1 MQGAPR
7 MEAVLACSR
16 IAFLAFAG
24 LLWSTWFSPIA
35 LGQVR
40 GAPMV
45 SVATPNFI
53 VYARDTEW
61 AQQVAQVAEANRRDL
76 AKHWLGEELPRWSKP
91 CPLVVQDGP
100 SKLASGETKYTL
112 IQGAVVNFNMTVVGT
127 RERILDSVLP
137 HEITHTIIASHFAP
151 FGKPVPR
158 WADEGMCTTV
168 EHESERRKHDK
179 MLVQFLREQKGI
191 PFATLFALRD
201 YPADMLP
208 LYAQGY
214 SVTSFLIAQSG
225 PREFI
230 RFLELGMRNDDW
242 YTATEQV
249 YGYPLVGNL
258 QTAWNNWV
266 IDGGGAVN
274 QHTALALGYSTR
286 PLLAANAMVSSV
298 QPAVANIG
306 SDGSSV
312 QLASGTV
319 ADTTRIAASTGLID
333 NKLMHPSTQL
343 APSGV
348 AATTT
353 ASDGSYYLQQFQKH
367 RESSSSSEL
376 TGSQGVEH
384 TVGQPRAMQ
393 TLGGGTIYR

>member
-1 MQGAPR
+1 

-16 IAFLAFAG
+16 FALLAFAG
-24 LLWSTWFSPIA
+24 LLWSAWLSPSVM
-35 LGQVR
+35 GQVR

-53 VYARDTEW
+53 VYARDADW
-61 AQQVAQVAEANRRDL
+61 ARQVAQVAEANRRDL

-100 SKLASGETKYTL
+100 NKLASGETKYTL
-112 IQGAVVNFNMTVVGT
+112 IQGAVINFNMTVVGT

-179 MLVQFLREQKGI
+179 MLIQFLREQKGI
-191 PFATLFALRD
+191 PFLTLFALRD

-242 YTATEQV
+242 YTATEKV

-286 PLLAANAMVSSV
+286 PLVASNAIAASV
-298 QPAVANIG
+298 QPAVAVTG
-306 SDGSSV
+306 SDASAL
-312 QLASGTV
+312 QLASGMA
-319 ADTTRIAASTGLID
+319 ADTARIAANTALVD
-333 NKLMHPSTQL
+333 NKSMLPSTQ
-343 APSGV
+343 AMPSGV
-348 AATTT
+348 AVTNS
-353 ASDGSYYLQQFQKH
+353 ASTGSYYLQQFQKH
-367 RESSSSSEL
+367 REGNSPNDLS
-376 TGSQGVEH
+376 GPQGVEH
-384 TVGQPRAMQ
+384 TVGQPRPMQ
-393 TLGGGTIYR
+393 TMGGGTIYR

>member
-16 IAFLAFAG
+16 FAFLAYAT
-24 LLWSTWFSPIA
+24 LLWSAWFSPSA
-35 LGQVR
+35 AGQVR

-53 VYARDTEW
+53 VYARDNEW

-100 SKLASGETKYTL
+100 NKLASGETKYTL
-112 IQGAVVNFNMTVVGT
+112 IQGAVINFNMTVVGT

-179 MLVQFLREQKGI
+179 MLIQFLREQKGI

-230 RFLELGMRNDDW
+230 RFLELGMRSDDW

-286 PLLAANAMVSSV
+286 PLVASNTIASSV
-298 QPAVANIG
+298 QPAVANIA
-306 SDGSSV
+306 SNASSV
-312 QLASGTV
+312 QLAGGMAVDS
-319 ADTTRIAASTGLID
+319 TRIAATPGLLD
-333 NKLMHPSTQL
+333 NKSMHPSTQ
-343 APSGV
+343 PVPPGV
-348 AATTT
+348 AA
-353 ASDGSYYLQQFQKH
+353 ADSAAAGSYYLQQFQKH
-367 RESSSSSEL
+367 REGRSPSDFS
-376 TGSQGVEH
+376 GSQGVQH
-384 TVGQPRAMQ
+384 TVGQPGLMQ

>member
-1 MQGAPR
+1 
-7 MEAVLACSR
+7 MEAVLAYSR
-16 IAFLAFAG
+16 LTLLTFVGI
-24 LLWSTWFSPIA
+24 LWSTGFSSIA
-35 LGQVR
+35 WSQLR

-45 SVATPNFI
+45 SVATPNFV
-53 VYARDTEW
+53 VYARDNAW

-76 AKHWLGEELPRWSKP
+76 ALHWLGEELPRWSKP

-100 SKLASGETKYTL
+100 NKLASGETKYTL
-112 IQGAVVNFNMTVVGT
+112 IRGAVVNFNMTVVGT

-179 MLVQFLREQKGI
+179 MLIQFLREQKGI

-230 RFLELGMRNDDW
+230 KFLEIGMRNDDW
-242 YTATEQV
+242 YTATEQI

-266 IDGGGAVN
+266 IDGGGTVT
-274 QHTALALGYSTR
+274 QHTALALGYTAR
-286 PLLAANAMVSSV
+286 PLIASNTRGSSV
-298 QPAVANIG
+298 QPAVSNTG
-306 SDGSSV
+306 NEPSNV
-312 QLASGTV
+312 QLAWGVMS
-319 ADTTRIAASTGLID
+319 DPTRIASNATMTD
-333 NKLMHPSTQL
+333 NKSMHPSTQNIP
-343 APSGV
+343 AG
-348 AATTT
+348 AA
-353 ASDGSYYLQQFQKH
+353 ASDNGETGSYYLQQFQKH
-367 RESSSSSEL
+367 REDHSVEASR
-376 TGSQGVEH
+376 GSQGVEH
-384 TVGQPRAMQ
+384 TVGQPRPMQ

>member
-1 MQGAPR
+1 
-7 MEAVLACSR
+7 
-16 IAFLAFAG
+16 
-24 LLWSTWFSPIA
+24 
-35 LGQVR
+35 
-40 GAPMV
+40 MV
-45 SVATPNFI
+45 SVATPNFV
-53 VYARDTEW
+53 VYARDDAW

-76 AKHWLGEELPRWSKP
+76 ALHWLGEELPRWSKP

-100 SKLASGETKYTL
+100 NKLASGETKYTL
-112 IQGAVVNFNMTVVGT
+112 IRGAVINFNMTVVGT

-179 MLVQFLREQKGI
+179 MLIQFLREQKGI

-230 RFLELGMRNDDW
+230 KFLEIGMRNDDW
-242 YTATEQV
+242 YTATQQV

-266 IDGGGAVN
+266 IDGGGTVT
-274 QHTALALGYSTR
+274 QHTALALGYTAR
-286 PLLAANAMVSSV
+286 PLVASNTRGSSV

-306 SDGSSV
+306 SEPSSV
-312 QLASGTV
+312 QAASAV
-319 ADTTRIAASTGLID
+319 MSDPTRIASNASITD
-333 NKLMHPSTQL
+333 NKSMHPSTSSL
-343 APSGV
+343 PAGAIATESGE
-348 AATTT
+348 T
-353 ASDGSYYLQQFQKH
+353 GSYYLQQFQKH
-367 RESSSSSEL
+367 SEDHSAEASR
-376 TGSQGVEH
+376 GSQGVEH
-384 TVGQPRAMQ
+384 TVGQPRPMQ